1 MRRRLAKMVGTAL
14 CTGLLAGGIMGNAI
28 SVKAAEDENVAELV
42 FWDMMWGRSDVY
54 ANVVADLVDQFN
66 SEHENIHVTVQMI
79 PWDNFYQNFLT
90 AVTSGTAPDV
100 STGGFS
106 QSTQY
111 AAMNE
116 LIDLTSIVDEWKE
129 SGFFDQFPEG
139 SFELHQYDGIQA
151 GIPWICDPRCITYRA
166 DVFEELGIT
175 EMPTTWDEFLD
186 LCELIKTETEMTPLV
201 IPGDRD
207 GAQVFLSMMFEN
219 GVGVTDENGTPD
231 FGNEKVAEVLDYVRI
246 LYDKGYIADSTA
258 SFSDPDVDSMLLSGK
273 AAMSYGALRTT
284 IHTSGDPLAEQIR
297 VMPCLSSKDGEEGRT
312 LMWINPI
319 VGYSQSKHPEEC
331 KVFIK
336 WWVENMNTLFTEG
349 GINGFPAVSSMLE
362 GSFYTEKPYIKTCID
377 NAVPGGTVPV
387 WPYPNLYEA
396 WSVIEGENYLGMA
409 LQEVVTGNT
418 DNSAIQKDIGEM
430 INQAFEDAE

>member
-1 MRRRLAKMVGTAL
+1 MKKRLTKVMSAVL
-14 CTGLLAGGIMGNAI
+14 CAGLLTGGVVGN
-28 SVKAAEDENVAELV
+28 SMMVSAAENGETAELV

-54 ANVVADLVDQFN
+54 ANVVADLVEKFN
-66 SEHENIHVTVQMI
+66 EEHENINVSVQMI

-90 AVTSGTAPDV
+90 AVTSGSAPDI

-111 AAMNE
+111 AVMDE
-116 LIDLTSIVDEWKE
+116 LIDLSSIVDEWTE
-129 SGFFDQFPEG
+129 TGFIDQFPEG
-139 SFELHQYDGIQA
+139 SIELHQYGDIQA

-166 DVFEELGIT
+166 DVFEELGIK
-175 EMPTTWDEFLD
+175 EMPGTWEEFLE
-186 LCELIKTETEMTPLV
+186 LCERIKTETDMIPLV

-219 GVGVTDENGTPD
+219 GVGITDENGTPD
-231 FGNEKVAEVLDYVRI
+231 FSDEKVGEVLDYVRT

-258 SFSDPDVDSMLLSGK
+258 SFSDPDVDTMLLSGK

-284 IHTSGDPLAEQIR
+284 IHNSGDPLAEQLR
-297 VMPCLSSKDGEEGRT
+297 VMPCISGKEGEDART
-312 LMWINPI
+312 LMWINPM
-319 VGYSQSKHPEEC
+319 VAYSQTKYPEEC

-336 WWVENMNTLFTEG
+336 WWVENMNTLFTNG
-349 GINGFPAVSSMLE
+349 GINGFPAVASMLE
-362 GSFYTEKPYIKTCID
+362 DSFYTEKPYIKSCID

-387 WPYPNLYEA
+387 WPNPSLYEA

-418 DNSAIQKDIGEM
+418 DNAAIQENIGGL
-430 INQAFEDAE
+430 IDQAFEDAE